1 MLQRVAPGLNLLLG
15 SESQPRAILNAL
27 TTLTDVKVLSSP
39 SLVAL
44 DNQPALLQV
53 GDEIPITTS
62 SAAVLAN
69 SAAPIVNTIQMRN
82 TGVILKVLPHINA
95 NGSILLEVDQ
105 EISNVVNPDQQTL
118 TPTIAQRRVHSTVS
132 VTSGQTVLLAGLISE
147 RNQQTRSGVPGLRE
161 IKILGDVFG
170 NTSNTKSRSEII
182 IFIKTKLIR
191 NSLDA
196 SAVTE
201 EFRERL
207 QTMRGGR
214 TVINGTDAQR

>member
-1 MLQRVAPGLNLLLG
+1 M
-15 SESQPRAILNAL
+15 
-27 TTLTDVKVLSSP
+27 
-39 SLVAL
+39 
-44 DNQPALLQV
+44 
-53 GDEIPITTS
+53 
-62 SAAVLAN
+62 
-69 SAAPIVNTIQMRN
+69 
-82 TGVILKVLPHINA
+82 
-95 NGSILLEVDQ
+95 
-105 EISNVVNPDQQTL
+105 
-118 TPTIAQRRVHSTVS
+118 
-132 VTSGQTVLLAGLISE
+132 
-147 RNQQTRSGVPGLRE
+147 
-161 IKILGDVFG
+161 FG